1 MIEQRLYS
9 REDAATYL
17 SKSRT
22 EIDRLIRARTLVAK
36 KDGRRTVIERSELDR
51 FADRLPILGEAS

>member
-22 EIDRLIRARTLVAK
+22 EIDRLIRAKTLVAK
-36 KDGRRTVIERSELDR
+36 KDGRRTVIERSELDK